1 MIEVTA
7 AIIEEGDKFFK
18 ARNKALIEREI
29 DIDEKKLLEYYK
41 TTPNNV

>member
-29 DIDEKKLLEYYK
+29 DIEFFFFYI
-41 TTPNNV
+41 NFSVI